1 MSFILE
7 ALKKAEAERRQGL
20 TATSDPAAPA
30 EEPKPGRRRGL
41 LLLLALALLVN
52 TALLAWWLKPWAE
65 APAPLPAPVV
75 TAQAEP
81 LPAVAETATPT
92 PEASAQSVAAAEPA
106 SASADRPAEP
116 AVQEKSVPAQEAA
129 SIPETAPV
137 QPIVDV
143 RETTPATKPAAA
155 AKPSAVQSGA
165 ETPAVVAYRELS
177 PADRAR
183 IPEIDL
189 QLHYYTAAKERRLV
203 RINDVNLHE
212 GEGTG
217 GLRVDEILP
226 DGMILESGAVKFFY
240 PASRR

>member
-20 TATSDPAAPA
+20 ATTSDPAAPA
-30 EEPKPGRRRGL
+30 EEPKPRRRGL
-41 LLLLALALLVN
+41 LLLLGLALLVN
-52 TALLAWWLKPWAE
+52 AALLAWWLKPWVE

-92 PEASAQSVAAAEPA
+92 PEPPVQSVAAAEPA
-106 SASADRPAEP
+106 PAQADQPAEP
-116 AVQEKSVPAQEAA
+116 AVQDESVPAQEAA

-137 QPIVDV
+137 QPVVAV
-143 RETTPATKPAAA
+143 RETTPTTKPAAA
-155 AKPSAVQSGA
+155 AKPSADQSGA
-165 ETPAVVAYRELS
+165 ATPAVVAYRDLS

-189 QLHYYTAAKERRLV
+189 QLHYYTAAKKRRLV

-212 GEGTG
+212 GEGSG